1 LRRHIATLSTFTIN
15 SIDALVHR
23 ANLESSIQE
32 RIIQHARRT
41 RASRNHHGTL
51 VSTDDLQ

>member
-23 ANLESSIQE
+23 ANLDSSIQE

-41 RASRNHHGTL
+41 QASRNHHGNP